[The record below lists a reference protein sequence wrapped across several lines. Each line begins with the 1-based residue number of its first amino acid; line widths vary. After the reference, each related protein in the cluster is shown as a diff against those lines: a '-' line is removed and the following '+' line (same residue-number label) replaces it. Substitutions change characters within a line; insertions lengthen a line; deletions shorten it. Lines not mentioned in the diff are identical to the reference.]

1 MLRTLTA
8 ACALLA
14 LATPALSQ
22 DGAVL
27 RDAVAA
33 YDQSTNAERLAV
45 LTGQLEAAGLD
56 YEIQTFEGGARG
68 QPMTGSNVV
77 VTLGEGERDLLLTA
91 HYDAVVLQ
99 SGELADGLVDNA
111 ASTVALIEAAKVLR
125 DRDLNHRVQ
134 IIFLDQEELGLI
146 GARKWIEA
154 HGLAD
159 VAAVVNSDV
168 AGYGDTL
175 MYGQNN
181 GPQSAFMTRAV
192 QELCAERAMQCVG
205 YPVYPPSDDRAF
217 SGAGRPA
224 GAPASAVVPTV
235 SLGFQDEVG
244 AHQMWLAFNGGETNG
259 LAEGFVP
266 RVFQLIHSADDTM
279 EQIDPTTVKTAGEVY
294 AALVERLDRKL
305 AE

>member
-14 LATPALSQ
+14 LATPAMAQ
-22 DGAVL
+22 DEAAL
-27 RDAVAA
+27 LDAVAA
-33 YDQSTNAERLAV
+33 YEQPTNAERLAV
-45 LTGQLEAAGLD
+45 LTGQLDAAGLD

-146 GARKWIEA
+146 GASRWIEA
-154 HGLAD
+154 NGTDH

-168 AGYGDTL
+168 AAFGDAL
-175 MYGQNN
+175 MYGENN
-181 GPQSAFMTRAV
+181 GDRSAFVLTALREECADRA
-192 QELCAERAMQCVG
+192 LTCVG
-205 YPVYPPSDDRAF
+205 FPSYPPSDDRAF
-217 SGAGRPA
+217 IAA
-224 GAPASAVVPTV
+224 EVPGV
-235 SLGFQDEVG
+235 SIGFQNRVG
-244 AHQMWLAFNGGETNG
+244 AHQMWLAFNGGENPG
-259 LAEGFVP
+259 LAQGFVP
-266 RVFQLIHSADDTM
+266 EVFQLIHSEGDVIEAV
-279 EQIDPTTVKTAGEVY
+279 DPATVALAAEVY
-294 AALVERLDRKL
+294 ADLITRLD
-305 AE
+305 AAQ

>member
-14 LATPALSQ
+14 LATPAPAQ
-22 DGAVL
+22 DEAAL
-27 RDAVAA
+27 LDTVAA
-33 YDQSTNAERLAV
+33 YEQPTNAERLAV
-45 LTGQLEAAGLD
+45 LTGQLDAAGLD

-146 GARKWIEA
+146 GASRWIEA
-154 HGLAD
+154 NGTDH

-168 AGYGDTL
+168 AAFGDAL
-175 MYGQNN
+175 MYGENN
-181 GPQSAFMTRAV
+181 GERSAFVLTALREECADRA
-192 QELCAERAMQCVG
+192 LTCVG
-205 YPVYPPSDDRAF
+205 FPVYPPSDDRAF
-217 SGAGRPA
+217 IAAEVP
-224 GAPASAVVPTV
+224 VV
-235 SLGFQDEVG
+235 SIGFQNRVG
-244 AHQMWLAFNGGETNG
+244 AHQMWLAFNGGENPG
-259 LAEGFVP
+259 LAQGFVP
-266 RVFQLIHSADDTM
+266 EVFQLIHSEGDVIEAV
-279 EQIDPTTVKTAGEVY
+279 DPATVALAAEVY
-294 AALVERLDRKL
+294 ADLITRLD
-305 AE
+305 AAQ

>member
-22 DGAVL
+22 DEAAL
-27 RDAVAA
+27 LDAVAA
-33 YDQSTNAERLAV
+33 YEQPTNAERLAV
-45 LTGQLEAAGLD
+45 LTGQLDAAGLD

-134 IIFLDQEELGLI
+134 IIFFDQEELGLI
-146 GARKWIEA
+146 GASRWIEA
-154 HGLAD
+154 NGTER

-168 AGYGDTL
+168 AAFGDAL
-175 MYGQNN
+175 MYGENN
-181 GPQSAFMTRAV
+181 GERSSFVLTALREECADRA
-192 QELCAERAMQCVG
+192 LTCIG
-205 YPVYPPSDDRAF
+205 FPVYPPSDDRAF
-217 SGAGRPA
+217 IAAEVP
-224 GAPASAVVPTV
+224 VV
-235 SLGFQDEVG
+235 SIGFQNRVG
-244 AHQMWLAFNGGETNG
+244 AHQMWLAFNGGEAPG
-259 LAEGFVP
+259 LAQGFVP
-266 RVFQLIHSADDTM
+266 EVFQLIHSEGDVIEAV
-279 EQIDPTTVKTAGEVY
+279 DPATVALAAEVY
-294 AALVERLDRKL
+294 ADLITRLDASTR
-305 AE
+305 

>member
-14 LATPALSQ
+14 LATPAMAQ
-22 DGAVL
+22 DEAAL
-27 RDAVAA
+27 LDAVAA
-33 YDQSTNAERLAV
+33 YEQPTNAERLAV
-45 LTGQLEAAGLD
+45 LTGQLDAAGLD

-146 GARKWIEA
+146 GASRWIEA
-154 HGLAD
+154 NGTDH

-168 AGYGDTL
+168 AAFGDAL
-175 MYGQNN
+175 MYGENN
-181 GPQSAFMTRAV
+181 GERSAFVLTALREECADRA
-192 QELCAERAMQCVG
+192 LTCVG
-205 YPVYPPSDDRAF
+205 FPVYPPSDDRAF
-217 SGAGRPA
+217 IAAEVP
-224 GAPASAVVPTV
+224 VV
-235 SLGFQDEVG
+235 SIGFQNRVG
-244 AHQMWLAFNGGETNG
+244 AHQMWLAFNGGETPG
-259 LAEGFVP
+259 LAQGFVP
-266 RVFQLIHSADDTM
+266 EVFQLIHSEGDVIEAV
-279 EQIDPTTVKTAGEVY
+279 DPATVALAAEVY
-294 AALVERLDRKL
+294 ADLITRLD
-305 AE
+305 AAQ

>member
-14 LATPALSQ
+14 LATPAMAQ
-22 DGAVL
+22 DEAAL
-27 RDAVAA
+27 LDAVAA
-33 YDQSTNAERLAV
+33 YEQPTNAERLAV
-45 LTGQLEAAGLD
+45 LTGQLDAAGLD

-146 GARKWIEA
+146 GASRWIEA
-154 HGLAD
+154 NGTDH

-168 AGYGDTL
+168 AAFRDALRDGE
-175 MYGQNN
+175 NN
-181 GPQSAFMTRAV
+181 GERSAYVLTALREECADRA
-192 QELCAERAMQCVG
+192 LTCVG
-205 YPVYPPSDDRAF
+205 FPVYPPSDDRAF
-217 SGAGRPA
+217 IAAEVP
-224 GAPASAVVPTV
+224 VV
-235 SLGFQDEVG
+235 SIGFQNRVG
-244 AHQMWLAFNGGETNG
+244 AHQMWLAFNGGENPG
-259 LAEGFVP
+259 LAQGFVP
-266 RVFQLIHSADDTM
+266 EVFQLIHSEGDVIEAV
-279 EQIDPTTVKTAGEVY
+279 DPATVALAAEVY
-294 AALVERLDRKL
+294 ADLITRLD
-305 AE
+305 AAQ

>member
-14 LATPALSQ
+14 LSTPALSQ

-68 QPMTGSNVV
+68 RPMTGSNVV

-134 IIFLDQEELGLI
+134 IIFFDQEELGLI
-146 GARKWIEA
+146 GASRWIEA
-154 HGLAD
+154 NGTER

-168 AGYGDTL
+168 AAFGDAL
-175 MYGQNN
+175 MYGENN
-181 GPQSAFMTRAV
+181 GERSSFVLTALREECADRA
-192 QELCAERAMQCVG
+192 LTCIG
-205 YPVYPPSDDRAF
+205 FPVYPPSDDRAF
-217 SGAGRPA
+217 IAAEVP
-224 GAPASAVVPTV
+224 VV
-235 SLGFQDEVG
+235 SIGFQNRVG
-244 AHQMWLAFNGGETNG
+244 AHQMWLAFNGGEAPG
-259 LAEGFVP
+259 LAQGFVP
-266 RVFQLIHSADDTM
+266 EVFQLIHSEGDVIEAV
-279 EQIDPTTVKTAGEVY
+279 DPATVALAAEVY
-294 AALVERLDRKL
+294 ADLITRLDASTR
-305 AE
+305 

>member
-14 LATPALSQ
+14 LATPAMAQ
-22 DGAVL
+22 DEAAL
-27 RDAVAA
+27 LDAVAA
-33 YDQSTNAERLAV
+33 YEQPTNAERLAV
-45 LTGQLEAAGLD
+45 LTGQLDAAGLD

-134 IIFLDQEELGLI
+134 IIFFDQEELGLI
-146 GARKWIEA
+146 GASRWIEA
-154 HGLAD
+154 NGTDH

-168 AGYGDTL
+168 AAFGDAL
-175 MYGQNN
+175 MYGENN
-181 GPQSAFMTRAV
+181 GDRSAFVLTALREECADRA
-192 QELCAERAMQCVG
+192 LTCVG
-205 YPVYPPSDDRAF
+205 FPVYPPSDDRAF
-217 SGAGRPA
+217 IAAEVP
-224 GAPASAVVPTV
+224 VV
-235 SLGFQDEVG
+235 SIGFQNRVG
-244 AHQMWLAFNGGETNG
+244 AHQMWLAFNGGETPG
-259 LAEGFVP
+259 LAQGFVP
-266 RVFQLIHSADDTM
+266 EVFQLIHSEGDVIEAV
-279 EQIDPTTVKTAGEVY
+279 DPATVALAAEVY
-294 AALVERLDRKL
+294 ADLITRLD
-305 AE
+305 AAQ

>member
-14 LATPALSQ
+14 LATPAMAQ
-22 DGAVL
+22 DEAAL
-27 RDAVAA
+27 LDAVAA
-33 YDQSTNAERLAV
+33 YEQPTNAGRLAV
-45 LTGQLEAAGLD
+45 LTGQLDAAGLD

-146 GARKWIEA
+146 GASRWIEA
-154 HGLAD
+154 NGTD
-159 VAAVVNSDV
+159 RVAAVVNSDV
-168 AGYGDTL
+168 AAFGDAL
-175 MYGQNN
+175 MYGENN
-181 GPQSAFMTRAV
+181 GDRSAFVLTALREECADRA
-192 QELCAERAMQCVG
+192 LTCVG
-205 YPVYPPSDDRAF
+205 FPVYPPSDDRAF
-217 SGAGRPA
+217 IAAEVP
-224 GAPASAVVPTV
+224 VV
-235 SLGFQDEVG
+235 SIGFQNRVG
-244 AHQMWLAFNGGETNG
+244 AHQMWLAFNGGENPG
-259 LAEGFVP
+259 LAQGFVP
-266 RVFQLIHSADDTM
+266 EVFQLIHSEGDVIEAV
-279 EQIDPTTVKTAGEVY
+279 DPATVALAAEVY
-294 AALVERLDRKL
+294 ADLITRLD
-305 AE
+305 AAAQ

>member
-14 LATPALSQ
+14 LSTPALSQ

-134 IIFLDQEELGLI
+134 IIFFDQEELGLI
-146 GARKWIEA
+146 GASRWIEA
-154 HGLAD
+154 NGTER

-168 AGYGDTL
+168 AAFGDAL
-175 MYGQNN
+175 MYGENN
-181 GPQSAFMTRAV
+181 GERSSFVLTALREECADRA
-192 QELCAERAMQCVG
+192 LTCIG
-205 YPVYPPSDDRAF
+205 FPVYPPSDDRAF
-217 SGAGRPA
+217 IAAEVP
-224 GAPASAVVPTV
+224 VV
-235 SLGFQDEVG
+235 SIGFQNRVG
-244 AHQMWLAFNGGETNG
+244 AHQMWLAFNGGEAPG
-259 LAEGFVP
+259 LAQGFVP
-266 RVFQLIHSADDTM
+266 EVFQLIHSEGDVIEAV
-279 EQIDPTTVKTAGEVY
+279 DPATVALAAEVY
-294 AALVERLDRKL
+294 ADLITRLDASTR
-305 AE
+305 

>member
-14 LATPALSQ
+14 LATPAMAQ
-22 DGAVL
+22 DEAAL
-27 RDAVAA
+27 LDAVAA
-33 YDQSTNAERLAV
+33 YEQPTNAERLAV
-45 LTGQLEAAGLD
+45 LTGQLDAAGLD

-134 IIFLDQEELGLI
+134 IIFFDQEELGLI
-146 GARKWIEA
+146 GASRWIEA
-154 HGLAD
+154 NGTDH

-168 AGYGDTL
+168 AAFGDAL
-175 MYGQNN
+175 MYGENN
-181 GPQSAFMTRAV
+181 GERSAFVLTALREECADRA
-192 QELCAERAMQCVG
+192 LTCVG
-205 YPVYPPSDDRAF
+205 FPVYPPSDDRAF
-217 SGAGRPA
+217 IAAEVP
-224 GAPASAVVPTV
+224 VV
-235 SLGFQDEVG
+235 SIGFQNRVG
-244 AHQMWLAFNGGETNG
+244 AHQMWLAFNGGENPG
-259 LAEGFVP
+259 LAQGFVP
-266 RVFQLIHSADDTM
+266 EVFQLIHSEGDVIEAVDPATVALAAD
-279 EQIDPTTVKTAGEVY
+279 VY
-294 AALVERLDRKL
+294 VDLITRLDTAAR
-305 AE
+305 

>member
-14 LATPALSQ
+14 LATPALAQ
-22 DGAVL
+22 DEAAL
-27 RDAVAA
+27 LDTVAA
-33 YDQSTNAERLAV
+33 YEQPTNAERLAV
-45 LTGQLEAAGLD
+45 LTGQLDAAGLD

-134 IIFLDQEELGLI
+134 IIFFDQEELGLI
-146 GARKWIEA
+146 GASRWIEA
-154 HGLAD
+154 NGTDH

-168 AGYGDTL
+168 AAFGDAL
-175 MYGQNN
+175 MYGENN
-181 GPQSAFMTRAV
+181 GERSAFVLTALREECADRA
-192 QELCAERAMQCVG
+192 LTCVG
-205 YPVYPPSDDRAF
+205 FPVYPPSDDRAF
-217 SGAGRPA
+217 IAAEVP
-224 GAPASAVVPTV
+224 VV
-235 SLGFQDEVG
+235 SIGFQNRVG
-244 AHQMWLAFNGGETNG
+244 AHQMWLAFNGGENPG
-259 LAEGFVP
+259 LAQGFVP
-266 RVFQLIHSADDTM
+266 EVFQLIHSEGDVIEAV
-279 EQIDPTTVKTAGEVY
+279 DPATVALAAEVY
-294 AALVERLDRKL
+294 ADLITRLD
-305 AE
+305 AAQ

>member
-14 LATPALSQ
+14 LSTPALSQ
-22 DGAVL
+22 DDAVL

-56 YEIQTFEGGARG
+56 YEIQTFEGGTRG
-68 QPMTGSNVV
+68 QPLTGSNVV

-134 IIFLDQEELGLI
+134 IIFFDQEELGLI
-146 GARKWIEA
+146 GASRWIEA
-154 HGLAD
+154 NGTER

-168 AGYGDTL
+168 AAFGDAL
-175 MYGQNN
+175 MYGENN
-181 GPQSAFMTRAV
+181 GERSSFVLTALREECADRA
-192 QELCAERAMQCVG
+192 LTCIG
-205 YPVYPPSDDRAF
+205 FPVYPPSDDRAF
-217 SGAGRPA
+217 IAAEVP
-224 GAPASAVVPTV
+224 VV
-235 SLGFQDEVG
+235 SIGFQNRVG
-244 AHQMWLAFNGGETNG
+244 AHQMWLAFNGGEAPG
-259 LAEGFVP
+259 LAQGFVP
-266 RVFQLIHSADDTM
+266 EVFQLIHSEGDVIEAV
-279 EQIDPTTVKTAGEVY
+279 DPATVALAAEVY
-294 AALVERLDRKL
+294 ADLITRLDASTR
-305 AE
+305 

>member
-22 DGAVL
+22 DETIL

-33 YDQSTNAERLAV
+33 YDQPTNAERLAV
-45 LTGQLEAAGLD
+45 LTGQLDAAGLD

-111 ASTVALIEAAKVLR
+111 ASTVSLIEAAKVLR

-134 IIFLDQEELGLI
+134 IIFFDQEELGLI
-146 GARKWIEA
+146 GASRWIEA
-154 HGLAD
+154 NGTDH

-168 AGYGDTL
+168 AAFGDAL
-175 MYGQNN
+175 MYGENN
-181 GPQSAFMTRAV
+181 GERSAFVLTALREECADRA
-192 QELCAERAMQCVG
+192 LTCVG
-205 YPVYPPSDDRAF
+205 FPVYPPSDDRAF
-217 SGAGRPA
+217 IAAEVP
-224 GAPASAVVPTV
+224 VV
-235 SLGFQDEVG
+235 SIGFQNRVG
-244 AHQMWLAFNGGETNG
+244 AHQMWLAFNGGENPG
-259 LAEGFVP
+259 LAQGFVP
-266 RVFQLIHSADDTM
+266 EVFQLIHSEGDVIEAV
-279 EQIDPTTVKTAGEVY
+279 DPATVALAAEVY
-294 AALVERLDRKL
+294 ADLITRLD
-305 AE
+305 AAQ

>member
-14 LATPALSQ
+14 LATPAMAQ
-22 DGAVL
+22 DEAAL
-27 RDAVAA
+27 LDAVAA
-33 YDQSTNAERLAV
+33 YEQPTNAERLAV

-134 IIFLDQEELGLI
+134 IIFFDQEELGLI
-146 GARKWIEA
+146 GASRWIEA
-154 HGLAD
+154 NGTER

-168 AGYGDTL
+168 AAFGDAL
-175 MYGQNN
+175 MYGENN
-181 GPQSAFMTRAV
+181 GERSSFVLTALREECADRA
-192 QELCAERAMQCVG
+192 LTCIG
-205 YPVYPPSDDRAF
+205 FPVYPPSDDRAF
-217 SGAGRPA
+217 IAAEVP
-224 GAPASAVVPTV
+224 VV
-235 SLGFQDEVG
+235 SIGFQNRVG
-244 AHQMWLAFNGGETNG
+244 AHQMWLAFNGGENPG
-259 LAEGFVP
+259 LAQGFVP
-266 RVFQLIHSADDTM
+266 EVFQLIHSEGDVIEAV
-279 EQIDPTTVKTAGEVY
+279 DPATVALAAEVY
-294 AALVERLDRKL
+294 ADLITRLD
-305 AE
+305 AAQ

>member
-14 LATPALSQ
+14 LATPAMAQ
-22 DGAVL
+22 DEAAL
-27 RDAVAA
+27 LNAVAA
-33 YDQSTNAERLAV
+33 YEQPTNAERLAV
-45 LTGQLEAAGLD
+45 LTGQLDAAGLD

-146 GARKWIEA
+146 GASRWIEA
-154 HGLAD
+154 NGTDH

-168 AGYGDTL
+168 AAFGDAL
-175 MYGQNN
+175 MYGENN
-181 GPQSAFMTRAV
+181 GERSAFVLTALREECADRA
-192 QELCAERAMQCVG
+192 LTCVG
-205 YPVYPPSDDRAF
+205 FPVYPPSDDRAF
-217 SGAGRPA
+217 IAAEVP
-224 GAPASAVVPTV
+224 VV
-235 SLGFQDEVG
+235 SIGFQNRVG
-244 AHQMWLAFNGGETNG
+244 AHQMWLAFNGGENPG
-259 LAEGFVP
+259 LAQGFVP
-266 RVFQLIHSADDTM
+266 EVFQLIHSEGDVIEAV
-279 EQIDPTTVKTAGEVY
+279 DPATVALAAEVY
-294 AALVERLDRKL
+294 ADLITRLD
-305 AE
+305 AAQ